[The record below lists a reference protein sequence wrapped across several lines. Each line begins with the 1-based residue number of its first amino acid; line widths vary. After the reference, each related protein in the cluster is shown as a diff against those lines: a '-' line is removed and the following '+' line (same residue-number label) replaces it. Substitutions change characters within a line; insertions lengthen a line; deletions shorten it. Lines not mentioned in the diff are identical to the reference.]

1 MGTQD
6 DPTTK
11 PDAGRRYAGD
21 IAVVALSLY
30 LLAFIAWVV
39 VHAGS
44 AESRA
49 LVSDWAFLPVGVVA
63 AAVGWSAA
71 NHSGLDPRNR
81 RAWRF
86 LALAFLLNW
95 VGDMTWLFLEVVLH
109 VAPFPSVAD
118 AAYLAF
124 YPVLL
129 AGLLSFGVDANS
141 HRDRLTLGLDTGI
154 VLLGGFMVVWYLVLG
169 PTVRASSSSGLAK
182 VLSVAYPVGDLVLLF
197 GIAVVVLRRAD
208 DASGRALTILVG
220 AMALFLLADV
230 SYGWLSLRDRYTGGD
245 WPDAFWMAAPVVFAV
260 AAQQQRRAAAI
271 EWDTG
276 RREQLG
282 VRPIS
287 RLPYIAVAVSYALL
301 LLVAR
306 GQAAYPLGGLL
317 VGAVALTSLVVGR
330 QVRALRENVQLMADF
345 HHLAVTDSLTGLE
358 NRRHFF
364 EVAETEFSRSRRTGR
379 PLAALMIDIDHFKAI
394 NDAHGHATGDSVLTS
409 VAAACRREL
418 RGHDLLARYGGDE
431 LVALLPD
438 TDLDAAMVT
447 AARLRDATVAAG
459 AQVPVT
465 LSIGVA
471 TSEGCTDLPAV
482 LQRADTALYAA
493 KQSGRDCARAFVAPI
508 PVSH

>member
-1 MGTQD
+1 MQTLG

-11 PDAGRRYAGD
+11 RATTPHNAGD

-30 LLAFIAWVV
+30 LCVFVAWVV
-39 VHAGS
+39 VHPGS

-49 LVSDWAFLPVGVVA
+49 VLSDWAFLPVGLVA
-63 AAVGWSAA
+63 AAVGWYAST
-71 NHSGLDPRNR
+71 HPGLDAKKR
-81 RAWRF
+81 RGWRF

-95 VGDMTWLFLEVVLH
+95 VGDATWLFLEVVRH

-118 AAYLAF
+118 GAYLAF

-129 AGLLSFGVDANS
+129 AGLLSFGVGAQS
-141 HRDRLTLGLDTGI
+141 RRDRLTLGLDTGT

-182 VLSVAYPVGDLVLLF
+182 VLSVAYPIGDLVLLF
-197 GIAVVVLRRAD
+197 GIAVVVLRRAGD
-208 DASGRALTILVG
+208 GSGRALALLVG
-220 AMALFLLADV
+220 AMALFLIADV
-230 SYGWLSLRDRYTGGD
+230 SYGWLSLRDLYTGGD
-245 WPDAFWMAAPVVFAV
+245 WPDVFWMAAPVLFAV
-260 AAQQQRRAAAI
+260 AAQEQRRAALI

-276 RREQLG
+276 RSERWG

-287 RLPYIAVAVSYALL
+287 RLPYVAVAVSYTLL

-306 GQAAYPLGGLL
+306 GQAAYPLGGLV

-330 QVRALRENVQLMADF
+330 QIRALRENVQLMADF

-364 EVAETEFSRSRRTGR
+364 EVAEVEFGRSRRTGR

-394 NDAHGHATGDSVLTS
+394 NDSHGHATGDSVLTS

-438 TDLDAAMVT
+438 TDLAAAMVT
-447 AARLRDATVAAG
+447 AARLREATTSAG
-459 AQVPVT
+459 APTPVT
-465 LSIGVA
+465 LSLGVA
-471 TSEGCTDLPAV
+471 TSEGCTDLPGV
-482 LQRADTALYAA
+482 LQRADAALYAA

-508 PVSH
+508 PVAH